1 MIRNDLTIYSE
12 YASEWW
18 EPGAPRFR
26 SLQALTPFRLELI
39 STLLGPQQGKAVL
52 DIGCGGGLIAKP
64 LIEQGAVVAGID
76 LSAESIAAARAACA
90 GRGDFRVGDAREVP
104 FATQSFDTVLMADL
118 LDHIPDYSKALAEA
132 ARVLKPGGMLFV
144 GTINRSLW
152 SAFVTVTVAE
162 SLRLIPP
169 GTHDPKLF
177 IKPEELVSSAK
188 AHGLTLAALQGEAP
202 LFWKTLLN
210 WAIYLRRSRS
220 LAVAYSA
227 VFKKRE
233 LQ

>member
-26 SLQALTPFRLELI
+26 SLQALTPFRIELI
-39 STLLGPQQGKAVL
+39 RSLLGSQQGKFVL
-52 DIGCGGGLIAKP
+52 DIGCGGGLISKP
-64 LIEQGAVVAGID
+64 MIEQGALVAGID
-76 LSAESIAAARAACA
+76 LSPESIAAARAACA
-90 GRGDFRVGDAREVP
+90 GQGDFKVGDARKLP
-104 FATQSFDTVLMADL
+104 FGDRSFDTVLMADL
-118 LDHIPDYSKALAEA
+118 LDHIPDYPMALAEA
-132 ARVLKPGGMLFV
+132 ARVLKPGGRLFV
-144 GTINRSLW
+144 GTINRNLW

-177 IKPEELVSSAK
+177 IKPVELVSSAK
-188 AHGLTLAALQGEAP
+188 VQGFSLVSMQGEAP
-202 LFWKTLLN
+202 LFWKTLLK
-210 WAIYLRRSRS
+210 WAIHLRRSGS

-227 VFKKRE
+227 VFEKQERE
-233 LQ
+233 